1 MATKRTG
8 RDERGPDAYPLND
21 KPRKPSSNTFPKAAK
36 VDLRALGAVGVRIAT
51 ERALGAL
58 HAYGD
63 EVWELLGVQKL
74 ELARRRNE
82 IITALRSIVADVE
95 RSGFVNRSGAVALL
109 GEIGGAD
116 ALPELLAVLGSPYE
130 RRSTRGWAA
139 VGIGRCGGERGV
151 ELLRRYA
158 ADVDPL
164 IRRKVIDGLEASR
177 SPEAIPALEHI
188 LANDKEPA
196 VANRA
201 HDSLRRMEKALNLE
215 PRPVQRR
222 ALRKGGGKTASV
234 TL

>member
-8 RDERGPDAYPLND
+8 RDKPGSDAYLLND
-21 KPRKPSSNTFPKAAK
+21 KPRKPISNTFPKAAK

-58 HAYGD
+58 HGYGD

-74 ELARRRNE
+74 ELARRRAE
-82 IITALRSIVADVE
+82 IIAALRSIVADVE
-95 RSGFVNRSGAVALL
+95 RSSFVNRGGAVALL

-116 ALPELLAVLGSPYE
+116 ALPDLLAVLSSPFE

-139 VGIGRCGGERGV
+139 VGIGRCGGARGV
-151 ELLRRYA
+151 ESLRPYA

-177 SPEAIPALEHI
+177 AREAISVLEHI
-188 LANDKEPA
+188 LQNEKEPA

-222 ALRKGGGKTASV
+222 SIRKGGGKTASV
-234 TL
+234 SY

>member
-8 RDERGPDAYPLND
+8 RGEHGSNVYPLND
-21 KPRKPSSNTFPKAAK
+21 KPRKPFSNTFPKAAK

-51 ERALGAL
+51 ERALGAF
-58 HAYGD
+58 HGYGD

-74 ELARRRNE
+74 ELARRRVE
-82 IITALRSIVADVE
+82 IVAALRSIVTDVE
-95 RSGFVNRSGAVALL
+95 RSNFVNRGGAVALL
-109 GEIGGAD
+109 GEIGGSD
-116 ALPELLAVLGSPYE
+116 ALPDLLAVLGSPYE

-139 VGIGRCGGERGV
+139 VGIGRCGGARGV
-151 ELLRRYA
+151 ELLRPYA

-177 SPEAIPALEHI
+177 AREAISVLEQI
-188 LANDKEPA
+188 LENEKEPA

-201 HDSLRRMEKALNLE
+201 HDSLRRMEKSLNLE

-222 ALRKGGGKTASV
+222 ALRKRGGKTASV
-234 TL
+234 TV